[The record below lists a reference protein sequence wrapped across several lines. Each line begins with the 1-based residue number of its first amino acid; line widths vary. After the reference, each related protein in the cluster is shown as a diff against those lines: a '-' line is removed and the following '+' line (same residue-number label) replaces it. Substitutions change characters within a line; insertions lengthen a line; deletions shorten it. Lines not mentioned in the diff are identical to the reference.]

1 MQHSEVIP
9 FDPVKQREMDRLLDK
24 NREGTIHPDELSTLE
39 ALVAE
44 TEELMVANALRILE
58 AQRQRESS
66 T

>member
-9 FDPVKQREMDRLLDK
+9 FDPVKQRELDRLLDS
-24 NREGTIHPDELSTLE
+24 NREGTIHPEERSRLG

-44 TEELMVANALRILE
+44 AEELMVANALRKFE
-58 AQRQRESS
+58 SQRQREGS